1 MRGKVLPMTGKNRN
15 GFKEYYALLLVMG
28 SFLILIVEVVFRYLL
43 GSSMEWTDEI
53 SRILLVWM
61 TFTGMG
67 WVIRD
72 KKEIICHAFGQK
84 LPRQVQR
91 YWSLGVDIL
100 VLVFN
105 FFLLVYG
112 IKMTGFSLEIHTE
125 SLELPFSL
133 FYVSIPIG
141 CIATIFMLWKRIKK
155 NVAEGERQ
163 T

>member
-1 MRGKVLPMTGKNRN
+1 MTNERKY

-28 SFLILIVEVVFRYLL
+28 SFLILIVEVVFRYIL

-72 KKEIICHAFGQK
+72 KKEIVCEAFGQK
-84 LPRQVQR
+84 LPASVQR
-91 YWSLGVDIL
+91 YWSLGIDVL
-100 VLVFN
+100 VLAFN
-105 FFLLVYG
+105 VFLLVYG
-112 IKMTGFSLEIHTE
+112 IKMARFSWDIRTE
-125 SLELPFSL
+125 SLELPFTL

-141 CIATIFMLWKRIKK
+141 CLLSVFMLWKRIRR
-155 NVAEGERQ
+155 NVGNGSG
-163 T
+163 

>member
-1 MRGKVLPMTGKNRN
+1 MANEKRY

-28 SFLILIVEVVFRYLL
+28 SFLILIVEVVFRYIL

-72 KKEIICHAFGQK
+72 RKEIVCEAFGQK
-84 LPRQVQR
+84 MSARVQK
-91 YWSLGVDIL
+91 YWSLGIDLL
-100 VLVFN
+100 VLAFN
-105 FFLLVYG
+105 VLLLAYG
-112 IKMTGFSLEIHTE
+112 VQMTRFSWDIRTE
-125 SLELPFSL
+125 SLDLPFSL

-141 CIATIFMLWKRIKK
+141 CLLSVFMLGKRIKQ
-155 NVAEGERQ
+155 NVGSEGERR
-163 T
+163 

>member
-1 MRGKVLPMTGKNRN
+1 MTNQKRY

-28 SFLILIVEVVFRYLL
+28 SFLILIVEVVFRYIL

-72 KKEIICHAFGQK
+72 RKEIVCEAFGQK
-84 LPRQVQR
+84 MSARVQK
-91 YWSLGVDIL
+91 YWSLGIDL
-100 VLVFN
+100 LVFAFN
-105 FFLLVYG
+105 VFLLVYG
-112 IKMTGFSLEIHTE
+112 IKMTRFSWDIRTE
-125 SLELPFSL
+125 SLDLPFSL

-141 CIATIFMLWKRIKK
+141 CLLSVFMLGKRIKQ
-155 NVAEGERQ
+155 NVGSEGERR
-163 T
+163 

>member
-1 MRGKVLPMTGKNRN
+1 MTNEKRY

-28 SFLILIVEVVFRYLL
+28 SFLVLIVEVVFRYIL
-43 GSSMEWTDEI
+43 GSSMEWTDEV

-72 KKEIICHAFGQK
+72 RKEIVCEAFGQK
-84 LPRQVQR
+84 LSARVQK
-91 YWSLGVDIL
+91 YWSFGIDLL

-105 FFLLVYG
+105 AVLLIYG
-112 IKMTGFSLEIHTE
+112 IKMTRFSWDIRTE

-141 CIATIFMLWKRIKK
+141 CLLSAFMLWKRIKQ
-155 NVAEGERQ
+155 NVGGEGERR
-163 T
+163 